1 MSEFRDL
8 IRALAEIQA
17 TVIELRRVADETS
30 DPRKRDACLRVADAI
45 ERHARKL
52 DERGAS

>member
-1 MSEFRDL
+1 MSEFSDP

-30 DPRKRDACLRVADAI
+30 DPRKRDACLRSLTLLSGTRAN
-45 ERHARKL
+45 
-52 DERGAS
+52 